1 MRKEYKIVLSAL
13 LISSAVFAI
22 YKIRGLSKVTVN
34 SLRNNSPSIDSQEE
48 MANEIVAQKLT
59 ILENRCRGCGK
70 CVRID
75 PEHFEMN
82 MDSRKAMV
90 ISSRKLDSTNLSL
103 AINNCLDQAISLK

>member
-75 PEHFEMN
+75 PIHFEMN
-82 MDSRKAMV
+82 MTSGKARV
-90 ISSRKLDSTNLSL
+90 ISSINLDSKNLTL
-103 AINNCLDQAISLK
+103 AINNCLDEAISLK